1 MDLLAGH
8 VAIHPTL
15 QDACS
20 WSQTENE
27 LGLQT
32 GSEWPPALERPL
44 HVNRKSFWETYRRPG
59 CRERTWPTFLM
70 FPPRQE
76 HQFLMGIPTPNPA
89 LPVS

>member
-1 MDLLAGH
+1 MDLWAGH
-8 VAIHPTL
+8 VAIRSTL

-20 WSQTENE
+20 WSQKENE

-44 HVNRKSFWETYRRPG
+44 HVNRMSFWETYRRPD
-59 CRERTWPTFLM
+59 CRERTWPTFLG
-70 FPPRQE
+70 FPPRLERQL
-76 HQFLMGIPTPNPA
+76 FMGIPAPNSA